1 MKVWMDDASALAD
14 AVRRREVRAADAL
27 EASLDAIQ
35 RSELNTVV
43 TLDAEGARR
52 QAEAIDGR
60 LSRGEDP
67 GLFAGVLGG
76 RSVATFRIYV
86 QPVRQV

>member
-1 MKVWMDDASALAD
+1 MKVWMDDASSLAD

-43 TLDAEGARR
+43 TLDAEGARWGGAG
-52 QAEAIDGR
+52 QAPPAF
-60 LSRGEDP
+60 LSRRFP
-67 GLFAGVLGG
+67 TTSA
-76 RSVATFRIYV
+76 SM
-86 QPVRQV
+86 PVVK